1 MLQVNQFAQNSP
13 KAKLIRGDL
22 TITVI
27 EVSGT
32 NIYNAV
38 LRIKFA
44 SNAAGLNQNGVI
56 TAQVAA
62 LFYLHFLTD
71 LQLER
76 TALGHIVKR
85 MYQATSFKQMKDM
98 EGKSFTNVGIVH

>member
-1 MLQVNQFAQNSP
+1 MLQVTQFVQNSP

-22 TITVI
+22 NVTVI

-32 NIYNAV
+32 NIYDAV
-38 LRIKFA
+38 LRIKFE

-62 LFYLHFLTD
+62 MCYLNLLTD
-71 LQLER
+71 SQIEQ
-76 TALGHIVKR
+76 TAFGHIVKK
-85 MYQATSFKQMKDM
+85 MYQATSFKQMKEL
-98 EGKSFTNVGIVH
+98 EGQRFTNIGMVH